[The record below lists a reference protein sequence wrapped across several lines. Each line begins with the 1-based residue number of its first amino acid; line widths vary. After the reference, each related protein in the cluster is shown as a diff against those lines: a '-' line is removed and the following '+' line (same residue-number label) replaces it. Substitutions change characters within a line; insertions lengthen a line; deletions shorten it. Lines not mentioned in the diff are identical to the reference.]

1 MMLFWE
7 RGYEAT
13 TIADLIGM
21 MAISKPSFYAA
32 FTGKEELF
40 KETLALYRTTENTPV
55 QAVLRET
62 PTAKD
67 AIAAALHSYIVSYTA
82 PDKPRGCMIVLASLL
97 GIPENAGIRS
107 LLRESRVHNEDEL
120 CARIQRGIV
129 EGDVPAQAD
138 ARRMAVFYA
147 TMIEG
152 LSIQARDGASLE
164 KLQQAV
170 DGAVAA
176 WDMLVAARD

>member
-7 RGYEAT
+7 RGYEGT
-13 TIADLIGM
+13 TISDLIET
-21 MAISKPSFYAA
+21 MAISKPSLYAA
-32 FTGKEELF
+32 FASKEELF
-40 KETLALYRTTENTPV
+40 KETLSLYRATENTPV

-62 PTAKD
+62 SNAKD
-67 AIAAALHSYIVSYTA
+67 AIAAALRSYIRSYTA

-107 LLRESRVHNEDEL
+107 LLRDSRGHNEDEL

-138 ARRMAVFYA
+138 ARRMAIFYA

-152 LSIQARDGASLE
+152 LSIQARDDASVE

-170 DGAVAA
+170 DGAIAA
-176 WDMLVAARD
+176 WDTLAAQN